1 MKHQPA
7 FANDGLSV
15 PVRFTPSVE
24 RPEPDEAET
33 TRGLIATMR
42 YINERT
48 FADGGRAI
56 KSVHAKTGFRR
67 RPIPQS

>member
-1 MKHQPA
+1 MQEEYSAISGHEA
-7 FANDGLSV
+7 
-15 PVRFTPSVE
+15 PVRFSPSVE
-24 RPEPDEAET
+24 RLGADEAET
-33 TRGLIATMR
+33 TQAFIATMR

>member
-1 MKHQPA
+1 MNIPSNLKNIRLEA
-7 FANDGLSV
+7 
-15 PVRFTPSVE
+15 PVRFSPSVE
-24 RPEPDEAET
+24 RLGADEAET
-33 TRGLIATMR
+33 THFIATMR